1 MAAEGS
7 PSLATRNAKPRRV
20 RTPTILQ
27 MTGVECGVTS
37 LAMVLAHYGAW
48 VSIEELRT
56 NAGVTRDGSKA
67 GNLLKAARKYHL
79 SAKGF
84 KKEPDGLLTLPLPS
98 IIHWNFNH
106 YVVFEGIRRG
116 RAYINDPASGPRS
129 MPVEEFGEYY
139 TGVVLAFEPTAD
151 FRRHGAQPGLAGSLI
166 RRLDSAWSAFLFVM
180 LISLALV
187 VPGIVTAGFGKIFV
201 DNILVDA
208 KEDWLVPLVI
218 AVCATALMR
227 GAFTWLQQHYLLRME
242 TRLALSMASRFLWRL
257 MRLPAAYF
265 TQRHAGDLAD
275 RMAAND
281 RIALLLSGQ
290 LATNMLNLTTVLFYG
305 LAIAAFDVSLAAIGV
320 ALALLNLV
328 ALKAVNRKRVDL
340 NRALLS
346 DGGKL
351 MAATVGSIR
360 AAETL
365 KAGGTENEAFETWA
379 GYQAKML
386 RSQRDMGSSN
396 ALLTAFPLLMSS
408 LSTAAILGVGG
419 YRVMEGSLSVG
430 SIVAIQSLMMSFTGP
445 VKGLVDLGG
454 QLQKVKGDIAR
465 LDDVEAHP
473 LSPDRGSGDLGD
485 WQGPAQL
492 SGQITFDNVAFG
504 YSPLDPPLLSGITLA
519 VRPGARIALVGG
531 SGSGK
536 STLGRL
542 AAGILDPQEG
552 EIRIDGYPLAAI
564 PPEVFAATVSYV
576 DQDIFLFEGTVR
588 DNLTLWN
595 PSLPT
600 REITR
605 ALKDAEIHEEITGR
619 PGQQDAAID
628 EGGLNFSGGQR
639 QRLEIARALVGNP
652 RLLVLD
658 EATAALDAMT
668 EKAIDDNL
676 RRRGCTCLIIAH
688 RLSTIRDCD
697 EIILLERGRIAE
709 RGTHEDLLAAGG
721 AYARLIGEEG

>member
-1 MAAEGS
+1 
-7 PSLATRNAKPRRV
+7 V

-27 MTGVECGVTS
+27 MTGVECGVAS
-37 LAMVLAHYGAW
+37 LAMVLAHHGAW

-67 GNLLKAARKYHL
+67 SNLLKAARKYDL

-84 KKEPDGLLTLPLPS
+84 KKEPKDLLSLPLPA

-106 YVVFEGIRRG
+106 YVVLEGIRRG

-129 MPVEEFGEYY
+129 MPIEEFGEYY
-139 TGVVLAFEPTAD
+139 TGVVLAFEPTEA
-151 FRRHGAQPGLAGSLI
+151 FRPHGAPPGLIGSLS
-166 RRLDSAWSAFLFVM
+166 RRLGGAWTAFLFVM

-187 VPGIVTAGFGKIFV
+187 VPGIVNAGFGKIFV
-201 DNILVDA
+201 DNILVDG
-208 KEDWLVPLVI
+208 KEDWLVPLI
-218 AVCATALMR
+218 IGVCVTALFR

-242 TRLALSMASRFLWRL
+242 TRLALSMASRFLWRM
-257 MRLPAAYF
+257 MRLPAAFF

-281 RIALLLSGQ
+281 RIAMLLSGQ
-290 LATNMLNLTTVLFYG
+290 LATNMLNLSMVVFYG
-305 LAIAAFDVSLAAIGV
+305 LAIAAFDVSLAAIGTG
-320 ALALLNLV
+320 LALLNIV
-328 ALKAVNRKRVDL
+328 ALRLVSRRREDL
-340 NRALLS
+340 SRAMLS

-351 MAATVGSIR
+351 MAATVGAIR
-360 AAETL
+360 ASETL
-365 KAGGTENEAFETWA
+365 KSGGTENESFATWA

-408 LSTAAILGVGG
+408 LTTAAILGVGG
-419 YRVMEGSLSVG
+419 YRVMEGSLSIG
-430 SIVAIQSLMMSFTGP
+430 SIVAIQSLMVSFTGP

-465 LDDVEAHP
+465 LDDVEAHSLP
-473 LSPDRGSGDLGD
+473 PERGGAGLSE
-485 WQGPAQL
+485 WQGSAQL
-492 SGQITFDNVAFG
+492 SGQITFDDVAFG
-504 YSPLDPPLLSGITLA
+504 YSPLDAPLLSSISLA
-519 VRPGARIALVGG
+519 VRPGARVALVGG

-542 AAGILDPQEG
+542 AAGILDPQDG
-552 EIRIDGYPLAAI
+552 EVRIDGYRLTDI

-595 PSLPT
+595 ASVPT
-600 REITR
+600 RDVTR
-605 ALKDAEIHEEITGR
+605 ALKDAEIHEDVMSR
-619 PGQQDAAID
+619 PGQHDAIVD

-639 QRLEIARALVGNP
+639 QRLEIARALIGNP
-652 RLLVLD
+652 RLLILD
-658 EATAALDAMT
+658 EATAALDAVT

-697 EIILLERGRIAE
+697 EIIVLERGRIVE
-709 RGTHEDLLAAGG
+709 RGGHEELLAAGG
-721 AYARLIGEEG
+721 AYARLIGETG